1 MSSASPAPAAQMPS
15 GNDSAPQVITFGL
28 HIVDILGR
36 PVTRIPPG
44 QEVEFIEQITI
55 TVAGTAAATAI
66 DLARLGVRVATVGAI
81 GQDALADYLVAKM
94 TSEGVD
100 CTGLTRV
107 SGPQTS
113 ATILPIRPDGGRPPL
128 HVVGASRSV
137 TIDLA
142 PWDVIESAK
151 VLHLGGSGLL
161 PSLDGP
167 PSVEL
172 LRRAKQAGLVTTL
185 DFIPTKD
192 PAFPE
197 QLAACLPYVDYLLPN
212 LEDACFVA
220 DTEDRQK
227 AIAWY
232 HQRGVGCTVLTMGGE
247 GVSIAP
253 NGQPE
258 TLLPAYQVQVVD
270 TTGCG
275 DAFTAG
281 FITALLEGASVNDA
295 AELGLASG
303 SIVATG
309 LGSDAGLTDRD
320 GLNAFMAK
328 TARAVATN

>member
-1 MSSASPAPAAQMPS
+1 MPESTTSPALSTTPS
-15 GNDSAPQVITFGL
+15 QVITLGL

-66 DLARLGVRVATVGAI
+66 DLARLGVTVTTVGAI
-81 GQDALADYLVAKM
+81 GKDALANYLQATM
-94 TSEGVD
+94 EAEGVD
-100 CTGLTRV
+100 TTGLTAV
-107 SGPQTS
+107 DGPQTS

-128 HVVGASRSV
+128 HVTGASRAL
-137 TIDLA
+137 TIDLV
-142 PWDVIESAK
+142 PWEK
-151 VLHLGGSGLL
+151 VEQASILHLGGSGLL
-161 PSLDGP
+161 PALDGA
-167 PSVEL
+167 PSVEI
-172 LRRAKQAGLVTTL
+172 LRRAKELGLTTTI

-192 PAFPE
+192 PAFPD
-197 QLAACLPYVDYLLPN
+197 QVAACLPYVDYMLPN

-220 DTEDRQK
+220 GTDDRAA

-232 HQRGVGCTVLTMGGE
+232 HDRGVGCTVLTMGGD
-247 GVSIAP
+247 GVSITP

-258 TLLPAYQVQVVD
+258 TVLPAYVVDVVD

-281 FITALLEGASVNDA
+281 FITALLDGANPIEA

-309 LGSDAGLTDRD
+309 LGSDAGLTNRAD
-320 GLNAFMAK
+320 LETFMAD
-328 TARAVATN
+328 TPRVAVPQSL

>member
-1 MSSASPAPAAQMPS
+1 MSSAPPETSAASASNPASPH
-15 GNDSAPQVITFGL
+15 VITLGL

-100 CTGLTRV
+100 CDGLTRV
-107 SGPQTS
+107 AGPQTS

-128 HVVGASRSV
+128 HVVGASKSL
-137 TIDLA
+137 TLDLV

-151 VLHLGGSGLL
+151 VLHLGGTGLL
-161 PSLDGP
+161 PSLDGA

-172 LRRAKQAGLVTTL
+172 LRRAKQAGLTTTL

-192 PAFPE
+192 PAFPG
-197 QLAACLPYVDYLLPN
+197 QLAACLPYVDYMLPN

-220 DTEDRQK
+220 GTDDRQQ

-232 HQRGVGCTVLTMGGE
+232 HERGVGCTVLTMGGE
-247 GVSIAP
+247 GVSVAP

-258 TLLPAYQVQVVD
+258 TVLPAYQVHVVD

-281 FITALLEGASVNDA
+281 FITAFLDGASVTDA

-309 LGSDAGLTDRD
+309 LGSDAGLTNREA
-320 GLNAFMAK
+320 LEAFMVN
-328 TARAVATN
+328 TSRVAAG